1 MQTIGFIMR
10 LHFFSQ
16 SLSAVWHYGKE
27 VFAGIVT
34 HEMMQ
39 LRSEWH
45 VHLIYKETH
54 GSGML
59 EILKVLVFF
68 ISVQRRDPLH
78 LGMVEQSSD
87 SLL

>member
-16 SLSAVWHYGKE
+16 ALSAVWHYGKE

-68 ISVQRRDPLH
+68 YL
-78 LGMVEQSSD
+78 SSEER
-87 SLL
+87 SSAPRHGRAVF